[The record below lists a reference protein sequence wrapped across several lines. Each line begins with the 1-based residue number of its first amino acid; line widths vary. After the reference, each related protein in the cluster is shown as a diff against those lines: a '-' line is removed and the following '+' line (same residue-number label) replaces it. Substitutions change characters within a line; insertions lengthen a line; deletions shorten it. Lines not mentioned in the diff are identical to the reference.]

1 MVVFSVHLHCTL
13 LSSSS
18 SPLHYTLGQRPPH
31 CKLNSPPHH
40 LQQKKKFFLKKKK
53 IQSLHLTL

>member
-40 LQQKKKFFLKKKK
+40 LQQKKNFF
-53 IQSLHLTL
+53 